1 MGDKAPLAMALR
13 AEEDAEHSV
22 EATFPLHIHPSE
34 PPATIA

>member
-1 MGDKAPLAMALR
+1 MGDKATLAMALR